1 MPSTTLPSDSN
12 TNVLSSHDADR
23 PATDRSPNDATVSP
37 GDSAQTQPQR
47 VLDTTAKKPV
57 VLVTGAAGLIG
68 SKIVQRLT
76 PDHTVV
82 GLDLKPPESSHMDV
96 HWYELDLTEQDS
108 VDSVMARIRDEHGD
122 SIASVIHLAAYYD
135 FSGAPSSL
143 YHDLTVDG
151 TRRMLRALQ
160 AFRVDQFIFSSTLLV
175 QRSSEEGHP
184 VTAFSPTEAEWD
196 YPKSKLAAEAVIKEE
211 RHKIPTLILRIA
223 GVYDDLGHSPPI
235 TQQIKRIHEKELESY
250 FFPGDK
256 THGQSFIHLDDLTE
270 CLRAAVERRA
280 ELPPREILV
289 IGEEDVMSYEELQDS
304 IGELI
309 HGKQWPTIRI
319 PKVMAKAGAWTKEK
333 LASGDDDAPF
343 IRPWMIDLADQ
354 NYPVDLR
361 RASDQLRWYPRHT
374 LRSTLP
380 VMIEH
385 LRRDPKQWYET
396 NHLPLPQE
404 LRHE

>member
-1 MPSTTLPSDSN
+1 MPSITLPPESNSD
-12 TNVLSSHDADR
+12 VLAPHESDEPATAKSPHDA
-23 PATDRSPNDATVSP
+23 TDFSSESPR
-37 GDSAQTQPQR
+37 TQPQR
-47 VLDTTAKKPV
+47 VLDTAPNKPV

-68 SKIVQRLT
+68 SKIVQRLKS
-76 PDHTVV
+76 DYTVV
-82 GLDLKPPESSHMDV
+82 GLDLKRPKESHADV

-108 VDSVMARIRDEHGD
+108 VDSVIARIRDEHGD

-135 FSGAPSSL
+135 FSGAPSSM
-143 YHDLTVDG
+143 YHDLTVEG
-151 TRRMLRALQ
+151 TRRMLRVLQ
-160 AFRVDQFIFSSTLLV
+160 AFSVDQFIFSSTLLV
-175 QRSSEEGHP
+175 QRSSEQGHP
-184 VTAFSPTEAEWD
+184 VTAFSPTDAEWD
-196 YPKSKLAAEAVIKEE
+196 YPKSKLAAEAAIKEE

-223 GVYDDLGHSPPI
+223 GVYDDQGHSPPI
-235 TQQIKRIHEKELESY
+235 TQQIKRIHEKEFESY

-270 CLRAAVERRA
+270 CLRAAVDRRN

-309 HGKQWPTIRI
+309 HGKQWPTIRV
-319 PKVMAKAGAWTKEK
+319 PKVMAKAGAWVKEK
-333 LASGDDDAPF
+333 LTSGDDAPF

-361 RASDQLRWYPRHT
+361 RASDQLQWYPHHT

-380 VMIEH
+380 EMIEH
-385 LRRDPKQWYET
+385 LKRDPKQWYET